1 MESGDHMAEDN
12 SNQEPTKNN
21 GFPVSGCLLLVAGI
35 AGMIALFSG
44 ITAASNTY
52 GWGDVGSA
60 IIFQVALPVTVL
72 ALIAGLIS
80 RVK

>member
-1 MESGDHMAEDN
+1 MTEDN
-12 SNQEPTKNN
+12 SNQEPNKND
-21 GFPVSGCLLLVAGI
+21 GFPVSGCLFLVAGI

-44 ITAASNTY
+44 ITAASNTQ

-60 IIFQVALPVTVL
+60 VISQVALPVTIL

-80 RVK
+80 RTK

>member
-12 SNQEPTKNN
+12 SNKEPTKNN
-21 GFPVSGCLLLVAGI
+21 GFPVSGCLFLVAGVT
-35 AGMIALFSG
+35 GMIALFSG
-44 ITAASNTY
+44 ITAAANTQ

-60 IIFQVALPVTVL
+60 IIFQVALPVTIL

-80 RVK
+80 RTK

>member
-1 MESGDHMAEDN
+1 MDE
-12 SNQEPTKNN
+12 SNQEPPNDQR
-21 GFPVSGCLLLVAGI
+21 FPVSGCLFVVAGI

-44 ITAASNTY
+44 ITAALNTY

-60 IIFQVALPVTVL
+60 IIFQVALPITIL

-80 RVK
+80 RAK